1 MKWFKIF
8 ALALALLMA
17 FGAYAESRDAL
28 IAAYNANISTA
39 FEAMGIDAGTIASLE
54 DLLAVESVKIEGT
67 TAFCN
72 ADHDLLITYEGQKT
86 VKAVS
91 RIAADQPRIALAPLT
106 FAAAAT
112 TANCDGADFLFWLSG
127 AQAGD
132 QYNAQDFTA
141 VYSEEQGATLTL
153 TLK

>member
-1 MKWFKIF
+1 MGNHYGGKAHSLLPVADLAGK
-8 ALALALLMA
+8 ALAQVGIQGRKRLVQQDKLWLSYQ
-17 FGAYAESRDAL
+17 GAGKG
-28 IAAYNANISTA
+28 N
-39 FEAMGIDAGTIASLE
+39 
-54 DLLAVESVKIEGT
+54 
-67 TAFCN
+67 
-72 ADHDLLITYEGQKT
+72 
-86 VKAVS
+86 
-91 RIAADQPRIALAPLT
+91 PLT